1 MQYLHYLDAIFRS
14 RTFFVRFS
22 FIGVTSFYITFY
34 GSLFLDPFWRF
45 ASQTLFSP
53 TSSGYQ
59 IVNDPIKH
67 HITLRSFS
75 LSQGGR
81 RTCRQKYSPKKRSS
95 LIVCIVIAILTTM
108 FTGLCSFG
116 LFSSPSL
123 KKIIEGAE
131 KGERM
136 NGNVL
141 ISKRKLACDDLN
153 SIFFRTKKVAFSVL
167 GIM

>member
-1 MQYLHYLDAIFRS
+1 MAFCESNPIFPHIKRLSNRQRPYQTSYYTKEFQLVS
-14 RTFFVRFS
+14 RREKNVS
-22 FIGVTSFYITFY
+22 AKV
-34 GSLFLDPFWRF
+34 L
-45 ASQTLFSP
+45 A
-53 TSSGYQ
+53 
-59 IVNDPIKH
+59 
-67 HITLRSFS
+67 
-75 LSQGGR
+75 
-81 RTCRQKYSPKKRSS
+81 KKRSS